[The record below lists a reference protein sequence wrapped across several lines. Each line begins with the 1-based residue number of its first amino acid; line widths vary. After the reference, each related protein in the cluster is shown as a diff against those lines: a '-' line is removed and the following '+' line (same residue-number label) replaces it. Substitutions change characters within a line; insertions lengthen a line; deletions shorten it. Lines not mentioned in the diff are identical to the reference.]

1 MVCLGLGLH
10 SLVSNK
16 HVHALDPTQAFFS
29 FLRLTDLFITFGAAP
44 GLHCRPRP
52 FSGCGEHG
60 GLTAVLLAAAASRVE
75 QRLGR
80 GL

>member
-16 HVHALDPTQAFFS
+16 HAHSLDPTQTFFF
-29 FLRLTDLFITFGAAP
+29 FLRFTDLFITFGAAL
-44 GLHCRPRP
+44 GLHCCPWP
-52 FSGCGEHG
+52 SCGEQG
-60 GLTAVLLAAAASRVE
+60 GLLTAVLLAAVASRVE
-75 QRLGR
+75 QRLEH